1 MAAVLI
7 ISTACLLSYSIC
19 KLFLENAF
27 VPYIPSLLYMFGGA
41 YFLMLFFMGFG
52 KMGEELRIWAWI
64 LIGAALGSFFV
75 PAWLQYRREQ

>member
-27 VPYIPSLLYMFGGA
+27 VSYIPSLLYMFGGA
-41 YFLMLFFMGFG
+41 YFLMLFFMGSG
-52 KMGEELRIWAWI
+52 KMGEELRIWALI

-75 PAWLQYRREQ
+75 SAWLQYRREQ